1 MSMLLILKQLFLIGL
16 GVIIGALVNYLADQ
30 LPSKKRL
37 SYPHCCHCF
46 KPLAPKMW
54 FASISFIVGGCR
66 CGNKISHRS
75 ILVELIFAILL
86 PLIYEVIST
95 TAHFGITS
103 SLLACFFLIIVI
115 DIEHKLI
122 LNSVIIP
129 AAFIALAYGMQ
140 TNNQDISIIL
150 ASGIAGY
157 LLMLLVFFGGKLYWK
172 LLLKNK
178 GLSRDFVVFGM
189 GDVRL
194 GGLIGLATGWPE
206 LPQAI
211 AVSFISSGIFAIAI
225 RASSKYKPLT
235 VLPFSPFLVVGALI
249 ALLLS

>member
-1 MSMLLILKQLFLIGL
+1 MLLILKQLFLIGL

-75 ILVELIFAILL
+75 ILVESIFAILL

-129 AAFIALAYGMQ
+129 AAFIALVYGMQ

-178 GLSRDFVVFGM
+178 GLSSDFVVFGM

>member
-1 MSMLLILKQLFLIGL
+1 MLLILKQLFLIGL

-66 CGNKISHRS
+66 CGNKMSHRS
-75 ILVELIFAILL
+75 ILVESIFAILL

-129 AAFIALAYGMQ
+129 AAFIALVYGMQ

-178 GLSRDFVVFGM
+178 GLSSDFVVFGM

-225 RASSKYKPLT
+225 RARSKYKPLT

-249 ALLLS
+249 VLLLS

>member
-1 MSMLLILKQLFLIGL
+1 MLLILKQLFLIGL

-75 ILVELIFAILL
+75 ILVESIFAILL

-178 GLSRDFVVFGM
+178 GLSSDFVVFGM